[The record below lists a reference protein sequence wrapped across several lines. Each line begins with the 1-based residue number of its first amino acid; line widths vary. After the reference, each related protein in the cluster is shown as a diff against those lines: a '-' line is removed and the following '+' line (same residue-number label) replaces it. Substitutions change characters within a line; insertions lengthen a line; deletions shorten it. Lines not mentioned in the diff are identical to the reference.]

1 MITVR
6 QPGVTS
12 IDASICQGDSF
23 YVGNIAIGFPGM
35 YEIVLENGS
44 ENGCDSL
51 VNLNLEVHRNYSRSI
66 TSSMCEGE
74 EYVVGSSVYTESGV
88 YTDTLLTVN
97 GCDSVINLTLTVT
110 NEIIV
115 ERSAV
120 ICAGESYEFG
130 GQFLVTDGTY
140 YDTVEI
146 SPTCD
151 SIYILHLN
159 VLNVIVL
166 IQTIIVPDSSQA
178 SVSIEIQ
185 VAGGIPPYSYLWS
198 TGDTTNQIENLMGG
212 GYSLTVT
219 DLVGCTG
226 EFNFFVVSGTYD
238 LLPGFSDVHVYP
250 NPVRDGAETTLTIKR
265 DVPGSQTLDVRILS
279 ENGMLNN
286 AFPITLQSGSES
298 FALSNTGLAA
308 GIYFVQLTDLKSGQ
322 SIVRRYVV
330 Q

>member
-1 MITVR
+1 V
-6 QPGVTS
+6 
-12 IDASICQGDSF
+12 A
-23 YVGNIAIGFPGM
+23 
-35 YEIVLENGS
+35 
-44 ENGCDSL
+44 
-51 VNLNLEVHRNYSRSI
+51 
-66 TSSMCEGE
+66 
-74 EYVVGSSVYTESGV
+74 
-88 YTDTLLTVN
+88 
-97 GCDSVINLTLTVT
+97 
-110 NEIIV
+110 
-115 ERSAV
+115 
-120 ICAGESYEFG
+120 
-130 GQFLVTDGTY
+130 DGTY

-151 SIYILHLN
+151 SIYILNLN

-178 SVSIEIQ
+178 SGSIEIQ

-198 TGDTTNQIENLMGG
+198 TGDTTNQIEDLMGG

-226 EFNFFVVSGTYD
+226 EFNFFVVSGTHD

-250 NPVRDGAETTLTIKR
+250 NPVRDGAETTLTIRR
-265 DVPGSQTLDVRILS
+265 DASGLQALDVRILS
-279 ENGMLNN
+279 ENGMLNK

-298 FALSNTGLAA
+298 IALSNTGLAA
-308 GIYFVQLTDLKSGQ
+308 GIYFVQLTDPKSGQ